1 MNTTNIPTPATEK
14 TDYSSNNSIVISAV
28 LASAIF
34 IFQTLSMPNIVSI
47 LFYISIAMVAI
58 NYFLRI
64 TSTNKISAYVLV
76 ICVLMLLSFATSG
89 FVRDFETYKRAIIV
103 LCCIICIDDSR
114 NTKLNLNEFRIIEY
128 AFLVTSY
135 FAIFMFYARGLR
147 YVYYKDTYS
156 VAMNFSNPN
165 SLALWITV
173 FFIGIAICFF
183 VESRKPFKIL
193 LLGAAA
199 LLLPIISATESRNS
213 YISCIFVIAT
223 LFLTIFRSK
232 KKKLNKIPS
241 LLILALVALP
251 AIIFFAYMYIVIP
264 NIDFFEEAFSFMI
277 SHGKTLGS
285 RAGIWQSVMNNL
297 RPCFLFGM
305 YNKFNG
311 SQMHNSLMTLYCMFG
326 APITILISTVFY
338 NSVKRK
344 NIYSQIALIGIW
356 STGCFEASVF
366 VGVAGIYL
374 MLQILPAIGDCMQQ
388 SYTN

>member
-1 MNTTNIPTPATEK
+1 MNTINISNPATGK
-14 TDYSSNNSIVISAV
+14 INYVSNNSIVISAIM
-28 LASAIF
+28 ASAIF
-34 IFQTLSMPNIVSI
+34 IFQTLSMPSIVSI
-47 LFYISIAMVAI
+47 LFYISIAMVGI

-64 TSTNKISAYVLV
+64 TSTSKISVYVLV
-76 ICVLMLLSFATSG
+76 ICVLMLLSFAISG

-103 LCCIICIDDSR
+103 MCCIICIDDSR

-128 AFLVTSY
+128 SFLATSY
-135 FAIFMFYARGLR
+135 FAIIMFYAMGLR

-165 SLALWITV
+165 ALALWITV

-183 VESRKPFKIL
+183 IESRKPLKIL
-193 LLGAAA
+193 LLGAAV

-232 KKKLNKIPS
+232 KKKSNKIPTI
-241 LLILALVALP
+241 LIIALIALP

-264 NIDFFEEAFSFMI
+264 NISFFEETFSFLLG
-277 SHGKTLGS
+277 HGKSLRS
-285 RAGIWQSVMNNL
+285 RADIWQNVINNL
-297 RPCFLFGM
+297 RPCLLFGK
-305 YNKFNG
+305 YNTFNTA
-311 SQMHNSLMTLYCMFG
+311 QMHNSLMTLYCMFG